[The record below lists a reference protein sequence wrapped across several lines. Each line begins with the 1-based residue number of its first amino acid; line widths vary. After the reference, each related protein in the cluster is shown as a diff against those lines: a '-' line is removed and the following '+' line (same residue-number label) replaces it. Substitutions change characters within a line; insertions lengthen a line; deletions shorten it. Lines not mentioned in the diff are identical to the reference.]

1 MIGKASTPSVSQR
14 ALPTASMGP
23 DNPVRL
29 PLQAG
34 CHHLLTAL
42 DAAAEIYY
50 RHHSN
55 RVYSSKES
63 IHSETLDM

>member
-1 MIGKASTPSVSQR
+1 
-14 ALPTASMGP
+14 MGP